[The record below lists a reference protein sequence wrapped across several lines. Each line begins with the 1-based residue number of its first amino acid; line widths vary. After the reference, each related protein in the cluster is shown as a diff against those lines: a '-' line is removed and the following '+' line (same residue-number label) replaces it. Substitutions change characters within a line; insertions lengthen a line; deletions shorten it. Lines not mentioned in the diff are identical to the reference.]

1 VLPQQG
7 AEKLFP
13 QEVGEVLEKRHLLV
27 GGEDYQQVVEEV
39 LKMEVQKEVV
49 LKHEHLSFWRHCY

>member
-27 GGEDYQQVVEEV
+27 EGEDYQQVAEGV
-39 LKMEVQKEVV
+39 LKMGVQKEVV
-49 LKHEHLSFWRHCY
+49 LKHEHPALRRLCC